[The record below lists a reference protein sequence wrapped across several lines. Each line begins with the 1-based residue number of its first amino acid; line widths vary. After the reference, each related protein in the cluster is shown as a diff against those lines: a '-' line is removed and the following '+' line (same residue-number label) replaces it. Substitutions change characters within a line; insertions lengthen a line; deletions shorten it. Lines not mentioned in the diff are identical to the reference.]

1 MIRASKEGGGV
12 IILSQW
18 WFPGSRKDEIRV
30 LTFPLE
36 FRCQIVVIGQSHCHL
51 CRLSGTNMQNPSSNI
66 FISPQMSAL
75 YSRVGLSNG
84 E

>member
-51 CRLSGTNMQNPSSNI
+51 C
-66 FISPQMSAL
+66 
-75 YSRVGLSNG
+75 
-84 E
+84 